1 MTLGQIQTL
10 LFLPGLLAGITV
22 HECAHAWSASRLGD
36 EFARRQ
42 GRVSLNPLR
51 HLSPLGTLCMFLL
64 PFGWGRPVYINLYN
78 FRRPRRDYFLSSIA
92 GPIANIL
99 MVALCLG
106 LMQFTRHSFAYGPRA
121 TLPMSIAHA
130 MLLFAAIANT
140 LLAAFNL
147 IPIPPLDG
155 SKIWPCLFPG
165 MKPAFSPAL
174 RQVSWIILIV
184 IISTR
189 ALNAAIQAVV
199 NTVAGM
205 MPAPDIQVVADRF
218 QTAITDMKAG
228 RPAEAEKVLDEAI
241 ALNPQSAECFYMRAV
256 ARAEQKKWPTADA
269 DIRRALEL
277 DKDNERYQALQAE
290 IAKHLHPK

>member
-1 MTLGQIQTL
+1 MSLGQTL
-10 LFLPGLLAGITV
+10 LFLPGLVAGITV

-78 FRRPRRDYFLSSIA
+78 FRRPRRDYFLSSLA
-92 GPIANIL
+92 GPAANLL

-106 LMQFTRHSFAYGPRA
+106 LMQFTRRSFAFGPRA
-121 TLPMSIAHA
+121 ELPMFDAHL

-140 LLAAFNL
+140 VLAAFNL
-147 IPIPPLDG
+147 IPVPPLDG

-165 MKPAFSPAL
+165 MKPSFSPAL

-184 IISTR
+184 MMTTH
-189 ALNAAIQAVV
+189 ALNPAIQAVV
-199 NTVAGM
+199 NTVAEI
-205 MPAPDIQVVADRF
+205 MPAPDVQVFGDRLR
-218 QTAITDMKAG
+218 TAVTEMKAG
-228 RPAEAEKVLDEAI
+228 RHAEAEKALDEAI
-241 ALNPQSAECFYMRAV
+241 ALNPRSAECFYLRAV
-256 ARAEQKKWPTADA
+256 ERAAQQKWPPAAD
-269 DIRRALEL
+269 DIRRALEM
-277 DKDNERYQALQAE
+277 DKDNKDYQALQAE
-290 IAKHLHPK
+290 IAQHLPPPK